1 MSGADDRS
9 ASPLSGPAAPLEKVL
24 KSVGSLARSGAA
36 SLYRLGAW
44 VDRAAHN
51 RNAAARGRPACAIVS
66 VGGITVGGAG
76 KTPVAA
82 GLARDLAARGW
93 RVTLASRGYR
103 GSNRERVK
111 LVSDGQRVHA
121 SVSEVGD
128 EALLLA
134 AHAPGVSVLV
144 GRDRHWVG
152 HHAVAVL
159 GAEILVLDDGF
170 QHHRL
175 LRDIDCV
182 CLDGASGAGN
192 GKFLPAGP
200 LREPVSSLARADW
213 IVIVDGVPG
222 DAAHA
227 LAEPFVSRVLR
238 DEARVGG
245 TAPAGKA
252 SASGERTKSA
262 AAVRTPQ
269 LAQAKRVPTRLVSLD
284 LRAAE
289 PLSWLSGR
297 QVGLLAGIAQ
307 PGTLRRTL
315 ESLGAEIVSERCFPD
330 HHAYEEEDLEG
341 LDPAVSTWIT
351 TEKDALKILPK
362 WVAAGSVWVLHIDAE
377 FPQEGLF
384 VAGIEAQLQEC
395 GRLPEH

>member
-1 MSGADDRS
+1 MSGAHDRPTS
-9 ASPLSGPAAPLEKVL
+9 SRSGPLGSLEKVL

-82 GLARDLAARGW
+82 ALARDLAARGW
-93 RVTLASRGYR
+93 RVALASRGYR

-152 HHAVAVL
+152 HYAVAVL
-159 GAEILVLDDGF
+159 AAEILVLDDGF

-182 CLDGASGAGN
+182 CLDGASAAGN
-192 GKFLPAGP
+192 RKLLPAGP

-213 IVIVDGVPG
+213 IVIVDGVLG
-222 DAAHA
+222 DAAHG
-227 LAEPFVSRVLR
+227 LAEPFVSRH
-238 DEARVGG
+238 EAGVGG
-245 TAPAGKA
+245 TEPAGKMFA
-252 SASGERTKSA
+252 RGERKRSTTA
-262 AAVRTPQ
+262 GRTTQ
-269 LAQAKRVPTRLVSLD
+269 LAQANRVPTRLVSLD
-284 LRAAE
+284 LRGAE

-315 ESLGAEIVSERCFPD
+315 ESLGAEVVAERCFRD
-330 HHAYEEEDLEG
+330 HHAYEPEDLEG
-341 LDPAVSTWIT
+341 LDPAVSIWIT
-351 TEKDALKILPK
+351 TEKDALKILPE
-362 WVAAGSVWVLHIDAE
+362 WDAGDSIWVLHIDAE
-377 FPQEGLF
+377 FPEKDYF
-384 VAGIEAQLQEC
+384 VAGVEAQLQGC
-395 GRLPEH
+395 GRLPER